1 MSSLSLK
8 KVEKI
13 YPGGV
18 QAIQSMDFDIKDGE
32 FVLYTTQDELN
43 EKLKNDLM

>member
-18 QAIQSMDFDIKDGE
+18 QAIQSMNFEIKDGG
-32 FVLYTTQDELN
+32 TAKIQ
-43 EKLKNDLM
+43 K